1 MKLNTLYIYIVT
13 TILSLSACSTNS
25 VVEEIPDTP
34 VKPSTESDEPLRFTG
49 ATEDMTASTKAIT
62 RSAMLNS
69 EFFVSTY
76 KGFGTKEQQ
85 TVMDKYT
92 VAYSENRDDWNGVVV
107 SNWNYIGTYNGQKQD
122 EKYWDLAGYPYRF
135 HAVAP
140 KQSVAT
146 PTSISGLKLTDN
158 ELFIPTAFQAQT
170 FEAPESTTSTA
181 TKVTPDDNVAE
192 PYLVSQ
198 VSRNKNGEDRDI
210 IAGKDINTSSTTMTR
225 RVAMPFHH
233 LNSKVRFAV
242 YSDNLMQ
249 TDLENYIKDMVIT
262 VEKLATKAD
271 KFEAY
276 GTDSWSNAN
285 GFSNFTNIEISNN
298 VEIFKYN
305 CVTSGRTYSGND
317 LSQHQSKSHAYWLEC
332 PDGIMQLPQED
343 LKIHVSMNIM
353 PKDGSE
359 ATTTFFD
366 YEIKKEEGSDVDP
379 THWIAGCIHTYYIHL
394 TFDDMKLPILTVT
407 CTLSDWTDVDGSL
420 STDLEQ

>member
-34 VKPSTESDEPLRFTG
+34 IKPSTESDEPLRFTG
-49 ATEDMTASTKAIT
+49 ATEDMTATTKAFT

-69 EFFVSTY
+69 GFYVSTY
-76 KGFGTKEQQ
+76 KAFGTKEQQ

-92 VAYSENRDDWNGVVV
+92 VAYSEKRDDWNGVVV
-107 SNWNYIGTYNGQKQD
+107 SNWNYIGTYNGKVQD
-122 EKYWDLAGYPYRF
+122 EKYWDLASYPYRF

-140 KQSVAT
+140 KQSITT
-146 PTSISGLKLTDN
+146 PVSLSDLKLTDN
-158 ELFIPTAFQAQT
+158 ELLIPTAFQAQT
-170 FEAPESTTSTA
+170 FEASKANAVS
-181 TKVTPDDNVAE
+181 VTPADDVAE

-198 VSRNKNGEDRDI
+198 VHRDNN
-210 IAGKDINTSSTTMTR
+210 GKDFDILKGREEINKTSSTMTR

-242 YSDNLMQ
+242 YTDNLAQ
-249 TDLENYIKDMVIT
+249 TDKNSYIKDLVIS
-262 VEKLATKAD
+262 VEKLATTAG

-276 GTDSWSNAN
+276 GTDSWSNPT
-285 GFSNFTNIEISNN
+285 GFSNFADITISDRFP
-298 VEIFKYN
+298 IFKYN
-305 CVTSGRTYSGND
+305 CFEPNETSQKTYESND
-317 LSQHQSKSHAYWLEC
+317 LSQHQSKKYAYWLEC

-343 LKIHVSMNIM
+343 LKIHVSMTIVQ
-353 PKDGSE
+353 SE
-359 ATTTFFD
+359 THNTYFHD

-379 THWIAGCIHTYYIHL
+379 THWIAGCIHTYYLHL
-394 TFDDMKLPILTVT
+394 NFDDMMHPIMTVT